1 MTAKMAEDRMM
12 YSKRYASI
20 LTHPGEASELVSL
33 APNKR
38 IHVMKAISSLAKFTG
53 MQDDW
58 LAIRKRYGLQWSTGR
73 EKIEAFN
80 RFFDNTRS
88 LDTMLH
94 WLREAIEALPVP
106 YSRLLLFCTLT
117 GLRGSEAVESVR
129 LLNRVDRRDYYNPEQ
144 QILQHYR
151 FPDLFI
157 RRTKAVYISV
167 VNDEI
172 IGIAKKIDKT
182 PQSDRS
188 KKAIMRRHLS
198 MRLKYCR
205 KIYASYLHRC
215 GVSSDLIDIL
225 QGRIGKNILLR
236 HYLMPSNNYKDQVLQ
251 ALSQLMNHV
260 PN

>member
-1 MTAKMAEDRMM
+1 
-12 YSKRYASI
+12 
-20 LTHPGEASELVSL
+20 
-33 APNKR
+33 
-38 IHVMKAISSLAKFTG
+38 MKAISSLAKFTG

-80 RFFDNTRS
+80 RFLDNTRS

-106 YSRLLLFCTLT
+106 YSRFLLFCTLT

-182 PQSDRS
+182 PT
-188 KKAIMRRHLS
+188 
-198 MRLKYCR
+198 
-205 KIYASYLHRC
+205 
-215 GVSSDLIDIL
+215 V
-225 QGRIGKNILLR
+225 
-236 HYLMPSNNYKDQVLQ
+236 
-251 ALSQLMNHV
+251 
-260 PN
+260 